1 MKNRTSSEGQAMI
14 EFLLGLVAILILLLG
29 INQIAT
35 IVYYDFTT
43 IYSAREQVAD
53 SLMDQVAGSAGSSSD
68 YDFSS
73 LSTLFTT
80 ALNPS
85 DDLHS
90 QLDAYPG
97 DRDNQ
102 FSFLWGDS
110 DPLQDMVGAEKGS
123 SSPVTSSLMQ
133 EILGRSSITINN
145 AVYMPPWEDLLE
157 SGGVN

>member
-1 MKNRTSSEGQAMI
+1 MI

-43 IYSAREQVAD
+43 IYSAREEVAD
-53 SLMDQVAGSAGSSSD
+53 NLMDQVAGSAGASPD
-68 YDFSS
+68 YDFGS
-73 LSTLFTT
+73 LNEQFST
-80 ALNPS
+80 ALNPN

-97 DRDNQ
+97 DRGSQ
-102 FSFLWGDS
+102 FSFLWGGS
-110 DPLQDMVGAEKGS
+110 NPLQDLVGAEKGS
-123 SSPVTSSLMQ
+123 SSPVTSTLMQ
-133 EILGRSSITINN
+133 RILGRSAININN

-157 SGGVN
+157 SGGTN